1 MRVVEINTVYGVGS
15 TGKIVKQLQSCARER
30 GHDVIVAHRYGEQEK
45 DRVVAVSSW
54 LDCHVHNRLAV
65 STGLQGCFSTLRT
78 HAFLRYLR
86 HFSPDLLHLHNIH
99 GSFINH
105 RLLISFVKKHS
116 IPVVWTLHDCWAFTG
131 GCTHFEQYSCPKWK
145 DGCFDCPYIKGNKKT
160 LFDVS
165 SFVWKKKKKWFEK
178 LDQAV
183 LVCPSHWLKN
193 LVGQSFLREH
203 PCMVIHNGIDL
214 AVFSPKESHFR
225 EQHRLKNK
233 IIVLGVAFGWGARK
247 GLDVFV
253 ELAKRLDEQ
262 YQIILVG
269 TDDKVDEHLPPNII
283 SIHRT
288 QNQQELAEIYS
299 AADVFVNPTREE
311 NYPTVNMEA
320 LACGT
325 PVVTF
330 RTGGSPE
337 MLDDTC
343 GSVVPCDDVDALEK
357 EIIRVCKEKPYS
369 KEQCVRKA
377 QEFDQSKRFK
387 EYVELYEK
395 ISDAR
400 REER

>member
-1 MRVVEINTVYGVGS
+1 MKIVQINCTCGVGS
-15 TGKIVKQLQSCARER
+15 TGKIC
-30 GHDVIVAHRYGEQEK
+30 
-45 DRVVAVSSW
+45 VAVSQLLSKKGIENYILYSSGQSDYPLGIRYMSPMEIKREALRSRIAGDYGYGAVHATRRLLAH
-54 LDCHVHNRLAV
+54 LDRIN
-65 STGLQGCFSTLRT
+65 
-78 HAFLRYLR
+78 
-86 HFSPDLLHLHNIH
+86 PDVVHLHNLH
-99 GSFINH
+99 SHNCHLGM
-105 RLLISFVKKHS
+105 LLAYLKEKKKK
-116 IPVVWTLHDCWAFTG
+116 VFWTFHDCWSFTA
-131 GCTHFEQYSCPKWK
+131 Y
-145 DGCFDCPYIKGNKKT
+145 CPYFDMVGCDQWRTGCYKCVQRRGFSW
-160 LFDVS
+160 LFDRS
-165 SFVWKKKKKWFEK
+165 ASLYERKQADIQG
-178 LDQAV
+178 LDLTIV
-183 LVCPSHWLKN
+183 TPSQWLKN
-193 LVGQSFLREH
+193 LVEQSFFGQY
-203 PCMVIHNGIDL
+203 PVKVIHNGIDL

-225 EQHRLKNK
+225 EQHQLKNK
-233 IIVLGVAFGWGARK
+233 IIVLGVAFGWGVRK

-337 MLDDTC
+337 MLDETC

-357 EIIRVCKEKPYS
+357 EIIRVCEEKPYS
-369 KEQCVRKA
+369 KKQCVRKA

-400 REER
+400 SEER

>member
-1 MRVVEINTVYGVGS
+1 MKIVQINATCGVGS
-15 TGKIVKQLQSCARER
+15 TGKICLGVSQLLAAENIENHVFFSDKSSGYELGIRCSNRRYIKWQALKSRLLGNYGFNSQRATKRIISELKSIKP
-30 GHDVIVAHRYGEQEK
+30 DIV
-45 DRVVAVSSW
+45 
-54 LDCHVHNRLAV
+54 
-65 STGLQGCFSTLRT
+65 
-78 HAFLRYLR
+78 
-86 HFSPDLLHLHNIH
+86 HLHNIH
-99 GSFINH
+99 GHDCHLGMLFGYFKETKTKVI
-105 RLLISFVKKHS
+105 
-116 IPVVWTLHDCWAFTG
+116 WTFHDCWAFTAYCPHFTMMQCNKWQS
-131 GCTHFEQYSCPKWK
+131 GCASCPQSKEFSWLWDK
-145 DGCFDCPYIKGNKKT
+145 SEWLYQ
-160 LFDVS
+160 
-165 SFVWKKKKKWFEK
+165 KKK
-178 LDQAV
+178 LLLSDIDLTIV
-183 LVCPSHWLKN
+183 TPSHWLKN

-225 EQHRLKNK
+225 EQHQLKNK

-337 MLDDTC
+337 MLDETC

-357 EIIRVCKEKPYS
+357 EIIRVCEEKPYS
-369 KEQCVRKA
+369 KKQCVRKA

-400 REER
+400 SEER